1 MESYGGTEM
10 ESYTYSFFYS
20 SANKFTHERRVPV
33 SKNGRTVRV
42 VNSVTYPVDL
52 LYKYRNFVNKFHEYC
67 SIYALN

>member
-42 VNSVTYPVDL
+42 VNSVTYPD
-52 LYKYRNFVNKFHEYC
+52 FVNKFHEYC